1 MKKLIILITVGV
13 VISLVFFLFYY
24 SNKSEINNKPFI
36 CHAHDY
42 TELDIDNK
50 RIILN
55 LDIDI
60 IKEDKGKSEIIF
72 NGIIK
77 DGKENY
83 IISRRVF
90 LISEETQFNN
100 TGKYSVFKE
109 ELYSTDNLPSELF
122 YKYVFIRP
130 SDASFYVKRQN
141 INDNSFLIKILN
153 RPYIICVV
161 K

>member
-1 MKKLIILITVGV
+1 MNKLFLSILIGITVIF
-13 VISLVFFLFYY
+13 VILFFNHL
-24 SNKSEINNKPFI
+24 NQIEVNDEPFI

-55 LDIDI
+55 FDIDI
-60 IKEDKGKSEIIF
+60 VKEDDEKVEAIF
-72 NGIIK
+72 NGTIK
-77 DGKENY
+77 DGEISY
-83 IISRRVF
+83 IISRKIF
-90 LISEETQFNN
+90 LISEKTSFIN
-100 TGKYSVFKE
+100 TKKRTVFTE

-130 SDASFYVKRQN
+130 SDASFYVERQN

-153 RPYIICVV
+153 RPYIICVM